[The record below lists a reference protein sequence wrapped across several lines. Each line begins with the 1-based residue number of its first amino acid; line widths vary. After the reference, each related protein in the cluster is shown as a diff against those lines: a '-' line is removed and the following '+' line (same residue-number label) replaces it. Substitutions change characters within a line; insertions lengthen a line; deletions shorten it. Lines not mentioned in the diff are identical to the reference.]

1 MPVMDT
7 SFLVGLVRKEAA
19 AMELL
24 DDMIGAGFS
33 LSTTEISI
41 LELYR
46 GAHLSSKPK
55 ENLDYINKTIEPF
68 NIINVSR
75 DVYDVFGKLSAKLKK
90 EGRPMGEFD
99 GLIAALALCYDG
111 MIISGDEHFK
121 HSLRCTHER
130 GILSPNP

>member
-1 MPVMDT
+1 MDT

-46 GAHLSSKPK
+46 GAYLSSKPK
-55 ENLDYINKTIEPF
+55 NNLDYINKTIEPF

-90 EGRPMGEFD
+90 EGRPM
-99 GLIAALALCYDG
+99 AVA
-111 MIISGDEHFK
+111 H
-121 HSLRCTHER
+121 
-130 GILSPNP
+130 